1 MRRKKIAFGSILT
14 ILILLLG
21 IGLPA
26 AAAQDATEVT
36 IDIKPCKDP
45 NVLNVNVIGWLPV
58 AIYEVDV
65 DPETVEL
72 EGVPAEEWKWREDY
86 LYWLV
91 KFPAEKVIEEL
102 LPVKDGQVLELTL
115 TGELTDGTAIEGH
128 DDVVILKRGRR

>member
-14 ILILLLG
+14 MLILLLG

-72 EGVPAEEWKWREDY
+72 EGVPTEEWKWREDY

-91 KFPAEKVIEEL
+91 KFPAEDVIDTF
-102 LPVKDGQVLELTL
+102 PPAKDGDVLELTL
-115 TGELTDGTAIEGH
+115 EGQLEDGTAIVGY
-128 DDVVILKRGRR
+128 DDVIILKRGRR